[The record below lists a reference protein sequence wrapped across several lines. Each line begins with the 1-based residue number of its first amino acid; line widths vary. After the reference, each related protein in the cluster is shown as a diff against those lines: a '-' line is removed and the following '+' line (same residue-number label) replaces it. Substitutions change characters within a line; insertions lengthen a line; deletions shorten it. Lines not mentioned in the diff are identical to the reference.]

1 MKALDLRESVVEG
14 FFVFG
19 AQMATADGLSASPEF
34 PDLIVASVQMEPRVG
49 HTTANVE
56 RSVRLIE
63 EAAAQGAAIVVL
75 PELANSGYVF
85 ASRAEAFSLAEPVP
99 DGPST
104 QAWAEVARRCKVH
117 VVAGIAEREGDRLY
131 NAAAVLGPGGWLGTY
146 RKLHLWGDEHLFFES
161 GDKGLPVFHTEL
173 GRLGVVICYDGWF
186 PETYRLLAM
195 QGVDIVC
202 MPTNWVP
209 MPEQPVDRPA
219 MATTLAMANAHSNG
233 LNIVCANR
241 IGTERGQPFVGQS
254 LIVGAQGWP
263 LAGPASHDAEE
274 ILYARINLKASRRA
288 RHLNVFNDV
297 LRDRRDDIYDPMLG
311 TGWPLPRH

>member
-1 MKALDLRESVVEG
+1 
-14 FFVFG
+14 
-19 AQMATADGLSASPEF
+19 MATEDGLSASPAF
-34 PDLIVASVQMEPRVG
+34 PDLIVASVQMAPRVG
-49 HTTANVE
+49 HTAANVE

-63 EAAAQGAAIVVL
+63 EAAAQGASIVVL
-75 PELANSGYVF
+75 PELASSGYVF

-104 QAWAEVARRCKVH
+104 QAWAEAAQRCKVH
-117 VVAGIAEREGDRLY
+117 VVAGIAERAGDRLY
-131 NAAAVLGPGGWLGTY
+131 NAAAVLGPNGWLGTY

-173 GRLGVVICYDGWF
+173 GRLGVLICYDGWF

-209 MPEQPVDRPA
+209 MPEQPADRPA

-241 IGTERGQPFVGQS
+241 VGTERGQPFVGQS

-288 RHLNVFNDV
+288 RHLNAFNDV